1 MSARTHRQV
10 SLLAGLVLTAGVV
23 AFTVAY
29 FGDTGTSQETPLSDK
44 PAQVFT
50 PRKQVPLD
58 TEARRVAGRF
68 ILTAV
73 ARENLGESYD
83 LVHPELR
90 QGMTRREWLTGNIP
104 VVYYPAKAIE
114 TATFKVDESYPD
126 EAILEV
132 ALLPKESAKVKPQIF
147 FIGLKKTGSPLAGE
161 LLGSARGAGGPE
173 RPRLMLAGAGSAS
186 AVADADRAKILKGPL
201 PAARSRRVRSVAGRL
216 SSPRF
221 RRRAL
226 KIGLL
231 LAVGVAAALVSIF
244 FWNTAT
250 VVETPLHGK
259 ADLYVPPIPIKM
271 APAERRAVIATAAR
285 FVETAVRRE
294 HAERAYEL
302 VGPNLR
308 GTTTRDEWR
317 TGDIPVVPYPVDD
330 ARWKFDY
337 SYANEIGLQVAVFPR
352 PGAAVRP
359 AVFNLSLRS
368 VGAGAKRRW
377 LVDSW
382 SPRGG
387 GGSARPSRS
396 DGSPFRVDLA
406 QRSSASTSLGAVW
419 LLVPAALVALALLVP
434 AALFVIER
442 VRSHR
447 AQKAYDASRLA

>member
-1 MSARTHRQV
+1 M
-10 SLLAGLVLTAGVV
+10 
-23 AFTVAY
+23 
-29 FGDTGTSQETPLSDK
+29 
-44 PAQVFT
+44 
-50 PRKQVPLD
+50 
-58 TEARRVAGRF
+58 
-68 ILTAV
+68 
-73 ARENLGESYD
+73 
-83 LVHPELR
+83 
-90 QGMTRREWLTGNIP
+90 
-104 VVYYPAKAIE
+104 
-114 TATFKVDESYPD
+114 
-126 EAILEV
+126 
-132 ALLPKESAKVKPQIF
+132 
-147 FIGLKKTGSPLAGE
+147 
-161 LLGSARGAGGPE
+161 
-173 RPRLMLAGAGSAS
+173 
-186 AVADADRAKILKGPL
+186 
-201 PAARSRRVRSVAGRL
+201 AGRL

-226 KIGLL
+226 KVGLL

-250 VVETPLHGK
+250 IVETPLHGK
-259 ADLYVPPIPIKM
+259 ADLYVPPIPIRM

-330 ARWKFDY
+330 ARWQFDY
-337 SYANEIGLQVAVFPR
+337 SYANEIGLQVAVFPP

-406 QRSSASTSLGAVW
+406 PQRSASTSLGAVW

-434 AALFVIER
+434 AALLVIER
-442 VRSHR
+442 VRSRR
-447 AQKAYDASRLA
+447 AQKAYDASRLH